1 MTALL
6 VSAFG
11 VPGGVEL
18 AIVLLIALLFVVV
31 PFVLIVVGVWYFV
44 TQRSGGS
51 PDQARVAELESQVSE
66 LESQVSELQRRLDDG
81 DQG

>member
-1 MTALL
+1 MNALV

-18 AIVLLIALLFVVV
+18 AIVLLVALLLVVV

-51 PDQARVAELESQVSE
+51 ADQARVAELESQVAALEAEVTE
-66 LESQVSELQRRLDDG
+66 LRRRFDG
-81 DQG
+81 DDET